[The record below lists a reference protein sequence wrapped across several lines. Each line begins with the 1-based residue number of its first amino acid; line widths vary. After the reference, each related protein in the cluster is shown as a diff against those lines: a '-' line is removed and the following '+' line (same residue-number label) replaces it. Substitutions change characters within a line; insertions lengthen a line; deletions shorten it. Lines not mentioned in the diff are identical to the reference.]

1 MKKLIPILVLSLFIN
16 SCDNDPFSDCYKK
29 NYKALR
35 SDMEIKSEPTHKG
48 SKTYK
53 LVNTNIPAYSEAEAS
68 ILAKRRC
75 ENIK

>member
-35 SDMEIKSEPTHKG
+35 SAMEIKLEPTHKG
-48 SKTYK
+48 SEKYK
-53 LVNTNIPAYSEAEAS
+53 MVESNIHAYSEAEAS